1 MCSWWPASA
10 LHHLAFLSR
19 STNPLMGNKSTRGRF
34 KSCPVDTLL
43 VSSGSID
50 RIDQRFSHQS
60 EVDLQQGCHRQTL
73 GQQFLGTKWFMWL
86 AVATCYTCSPNW
98 GGSVVTI
105 QALSGTGSL
114 QCIAQ
119 FLKFMGVT
127 KAETSGLDFHWWC
140 SGAIGVQMVFKWFTD
155 GVEAFGWLR
164 SGVQILPGGTIPR
177 SSSERFWN
185 VTPGSRNGSS
195 WLAGGSRE
203 TSVTGC
209 CWHVMSACDLFES
222 LQPPTS
228 FMFGYIYM
236 YIYTH
241 MNAVVSFVAE
251 DTYPYWH
258 QEKRGLDFEGMMA
271 GIQKMQEPKGIQ
283 RNDRDW

>member
-1 MCSWWPASA
+1 
-10 LHHLAFLSR
+10 
-19 STNPLMGNKSTRGRF
+19 LMGNKSTRGRF

-228 FMFGYIYM
+228 FMFGYIYIC
-236 YIYTH
+236 IYTH
-241 MNAVVSFVAE
+241 
-251 DTYPYWH
+251 TW
-258 QEKRGLDFEGMMA
+258 
-271 GIQKMQEPKGIQ
+271 MQSYHS
-283 RNDRDW
+283 